1 MADDYVSLPC
11 EDAVDI
17 VVLRAEG
24 GHTIPVGGNTLI
36 DLDNDTEPTDGLL
49 TELLAATVR
58 IRADEG
64 LPPGVLAALREAPV
78 PAAFCASPWLDASR
92 VVTVRNGVGHLG
104 RLTVRYSDQTGLRI
118 DLPEADSETDHDADY
133 DLDFPDDENG

>member
-1 MADDYVSLPC
+1 MADDHGLLPF

-24 GHTIPVGGNTLI
+24 GETVPVGGSTPV
-36 DLDNDTEPTDGLL
+36 DLDNDAEPTDGLL

-64 LPPGVLAALREAPV
+64 LPPDILAALRETPV
-78 PAAFCASPWLDASR
+78 PTAFRASPWLDASR
-92 VVTVRNGVGHLG
+92 GVTVRNGVGWLG
-104 RLTVRYSDQTGLRI
+104 GLTVRYSDGTGLRI
-118 DLPEADSETDHDADY
+118 DLPEPESETDHGTDY
-133 DLDFPDDENG
+133 DLGLPNDENG